1 MENSLGCV
9 WVPKLAF
16 VLFGATLLSAHLQV
30 TGFQIKAFTSLHFLS
45 EPSDAITMRGG
56 NVLLNC
62 SAESDRGVPVI
73 TWKKD
78 GIHLSLGMDER
89 KQQLPNGSLLIQ
101 NILHSRHH
109 KPDEGLYQCEAS
121 LGDSGSIIS
130 RTAKVAVAGPL
141 RFLSQTES
149 VTAFMGDT
157 VLLKCEVIGEPMP
170 TVHWQKNQQDLTP
183 LLGDSR
189 VVVLPSGAL
198 QISRLQP
205 GDIGIYRCSAR
216 NPASSRTGNE
226 AEVRLLS
233 DPGLHRQLYFLQRPS
248 NVVAIEGKD
257 AVLECCVS
265 GYPPPSFTWLRGEEV
280 VQLRSRKYSLLGG
293 SNLLIS
299 NVTDDDSG
307 TYTCVVTYKNE
318 NISASA
324 ELTVLVPPW
333 FLNHP
338 SNLYAYE
345 SMDIEFECAVSGKP
359 VPTVNWM
366 KNGDVVI
373 PSDYFQIVGG
383 SNLRILGVVKSDEGF
398 YQCVAENEAGNAQT
412 SAQLIVPKPV
422 QVPGPVEN
430 LQAVSTSPT
439 SILITWE
446 PPAYANGPVQGYR
459 LFCTEVSTGKEQNIE
474 VDGLSYKLEGLKKF
488 TEYTLRFLAYNRYGP
503 GVSTDDIT
511 VVTLSD
517 VPSAPPQ
524 NISLEVVNSRSIKV
538 SWLPPPS
545 GTQNGFIT
553 GYKIRHRKTTR
564 RGEMET
570 LEPNNLWYL
579 FTGLEKGSQYSFQVS
594 AMTVNGTGPPSNWY
608 TAETPENDLDESQV
622 PDQPSSLHVRP
633 QTNCIIMSWTPP
645 LNPNIVVRGYIIG
658 YGVGSPYAETVRVDS
673 KQRYY
678 SIERLESSSHYVIS
692 LKAFN
697 NAGEGVP
704 LYESATT
711 RSITDPT
718 DPVDYY
724 PLLDDFPTSVPDV
737 STPMLPPVGVQA
749 VALTHDAVRVS
760 WADNSVPKN
769 QKTAEVR
776 LYTVRWRTSF
786 SANAKYK
793 SEDTTSLS
801 YTATGLKPNTMYEF
815 SVMVTKNR
823 RSSTWSMT
831 AHATTYEAAPT
842 SAPKDLTVITREG
855 KPRAVIVSWQPPLE
869 ANGKITAYILFYTLD
884 KNIPIDDWIMET
896 ISGDRLTH
904 QIMDLNLD
912 TMYYFRIQARNVKGV
927 GPLSDPILFR
937 TLKVEHPD
945 KMANDQGRHGDGGYW
960 PVDTNLIDRSTL
972 NEPPI
977 GQMHPPH
984 GSVTPQKNSNL
995 LVIIVVTVGV
1005 ITVLVVVA
1013 VAVICTRRSSAQQRK
1028 KRATH
1033 SAGKRKGSQKDL
1045 RPPDL
1050 WIHHEEMEMKNIE
1063 KPSGTDPPGRDSP
1076 IQSCQDLT
1084 PVSHSQSETQL
1095 GSKSTSHSG
1104 QDTEEAGSSMST
1116 LERSLAARRAT
1127 RAKLMMPMDAQ
1138 SNNPA
1143 VVSAIPVP
1151 TLESAQYPGILPSPT
1166 CGYPHPQ
1173 FTLRP
1178 VPFPTLSVDRGFGAG
1193 KTVNEGPNTQQP
1205 PMLPATQPE
1214 HPSSEEAPSR
1224 TIPTACVRPTHPLRS
1239 FANPLLPPPMSAIE
1253 PKVPYTPLLS
1263 QPGPTLPKT
1272 HVKTASLGLAG
1283 KARSPLLPVSVPTAP
1298 EVSEESHKA
1307 AEDPAN
1313 VYEQDDLSEQ
1323 MASLEGLMKQLNAI
1337 TGSAF

>member
-1 MENSLGCV
+1 
-9 WVPKLAF
+9 
-16 VLFGATLLSAHLQV
+16 
-30 TGFQIKAFTSLHFLS
+30 
-45 EPSDAITMRGG
+45 
-56 NVLLNC
+56 
-62 SAESDRGVPVI
+62 
-73 TWKKD
+73 
-78 GIHLSLGMDER
+78 
-89 KQQLPNGSLLIQ
+89 
-101 NILHSRHH
+101 
-109 KPDEGLYQCEAS
+109 
-121 LGDSGSIIS
+121 
-130 RTAKVAVAGPL
+130 
-141 RFLSQTES
+141 
-149 VTAFMGDT
+149 
-157 VLLKCEVIGEPMP
+157 
-170 TVHWQKNQQDLTP
+170 
-183 LLGDSR
+183 
-189 VVVLPSGAL
+189 
-198 QISRLQP
+198 
-205 GDIGIYRCSAR
+205 
-216 NPASSRTGNE
+216 
-226 AEVRLLS
+226 
-233 DPGLHRQLYFLQRPS
+233 
-248 NVVAIEGKD
+248 
-257 AVLECCVS
+257 
-265 GYPPPSFTWLRGEEV
+265 
-280 VQLRSRKYSLLGG
+280 
-293 SNLLIS
+293 
-299 NVTDDDSG
+299 
-307 TYTCVVTYKNE
+307 
-318 NISASA
+318 
-324 ELTVLVPPW
+324 
-333 FLNHP
+333 
-338 SNLYAYE
+338 
-345 SMDIEFECAVSGKP
+345 MDIEFECTVSGKP

-412 SAQLIVPKPV
+412 SAQLIVPKPAIPSSSV
-422 QVPGPVEN
+422 LPSAPRDVVPVLVSSRFVRLSWRPPAEAKGNIQTFTVFFSREGDNRERALNTTQPGSLQLTVGNLKPEAMYTFRVVAYNEWGPGESSQPIKVATQPELQVPGPVEN

-439 SILITWE
+439 SVLITWE

-488 TEYTLRFLAYNRYGP
+488 TEYSLRFLAYNRYGP

-524 NISLEVVNSRSIKV
+524 NVSLEVVNSRSIKV

-711 RSITDPT
+711 RSITD
-718 DPVDYY
+718 
-724 PLLDDFPTSVPDV
+724 L

-769 QKTAEVR
+769 QKTSEVR

-786 SANAKYK
+786 SASAKYK

-912 TMYYFRIQARNVKGV
+912 TMYYFRIQARNSKGV

-1005 ITVLVVVA
+1005 ITVLVVVI

-1063 KPSGTDPPGRDSP
+1063 KPSGTDPAGRDSP

-1116 LERSLAARRAT
+1116 LERSLAARRAP
-1127 RAKLMMPMDAQ
+1127 RAKLMIPMDAQ
-1138 SNNPA
+1138 SNNPG
-1143 VVSAIPVP
+1143 
-1151 TLESAQYPGILPSPT
+1151 ESILNIYLARQRHPSTKGSPETSPT
-1166 CGYPHPQ
+1166 C
-1173 FTLRP
+1173 TL
-1178 VPFPTLSVDRGFGAG
+1178 DRGNSANVFYITFI
-1193 KTVNEGPNTQQP
+1193 TVF
-1205 PMLPATQPE
+1205 
-1214 HPSSEEAPSR
+1214 SIS
-1224 TIPTACVRPTHPLRS
+1224 
-1239 FANPLLPPPMSAIE
+1239 
-1253 PKVPYTPLLS
+1253 
-1263 QPGPTLPKT
+1263 GPTLPKT

-1298 EVSEESHKA
+1298 EVSEESHKPT
-1307 AEDPAN
+1307 EDSAN
-1313 VYEQDDLSEQ
+1313 VR
-1323 MASLEGLMKQLNAI
+1323 ASLKFMLH
-1337 TGSAF
+1337 